1 MELPLGGLV
10 DVVGGVELLQ
20 LLRLI
25 GEGLGR
31 PHTGDAGLHPGVDD
45 GGLLLHLAGSRAHGP
60 AAAPDHQEEDR
71 QDRRDD
77 ESQPP
82 LDAEHD
88 GKGPHDGNAGDE
100 DVLRPVVGQLRD
112 LKELAGETAHE
123 DASAVAVKVPAV
135 QLLHVAEEIPPDVG
149 LHQDAEGVAPVA
161 DDILHPRPD
170 GEGQQHDG
178 HHGEKCTVGVL
189 RQQLI
194 HTPARDVGERQIDEG
209 NAEGAGHIQKEELP
223 VRPEVGEKDPKT
235 GRLLELTGGHWLDA
249 PLP

>member
-45 GGLLLHLAGSRAHGP
+45 GGLLLHLAAGGAHGA

-82 LDAEHD
+82 LDVKHD
-88 GKGPHDGNAGDE
+88 GKGPENGDAGDE

-112 LKELAGETAHE
+112 LKELAGEAAHE
-123 DASAVAVKVPAV
+123 DAGAVAVKVAAV
-135 QLLHVAEEIPPDVG
+135 QLLHVAEEVPPDVG

-178 HHGEKCTVGVL
+178 HDGEEGPVGVL

-194 HTPARDVGERQIDEG
+194 HAPAGDVGKRQVDEG
-209 NAEGAGHIQKEELP
+209 DAEGAGHIQKEELP
-223 VRPEVGEKDPKT
+223 VGPEVGEKDPQA
-235 GRLLELTGGHWLDA
+235 GSLLELTGGHSLDA
-249 PLP
+249 PLS